1 LQEQKANW
9 LPIEGE
15 RPAPG
20 QLVRLELSTIENG
33 EVGKPQPYVIVLGE
47 GHAVPALEEKV
58 MTLLPGETADAEVKY
73 PDDHPD
79 EAKRGTARQV
89 RVTLQEVKR
98 KELPPLDDA
107 FAREVGEFENLEALR
122 AAIREDLV
130 KEGTR
135 DADRQ
140 VRADLLQQLAQ
151 ANNVEAPPSM
161 VERFTRAYARAYEI
175 PEARLEGFRTE
186 FRPVAEAQVR
196 RDLILDTVAE
206 AHQLRATEAEL
217 DERIAAL
224 AAGRNLPAAQ
234 LYAQLEKAGRL
245 RELERSITEEKAF
258 AWLLQQ
264 STVVDA

>member
-1 LQEQKANW
+1 
-9 LPIEGE
+9 
-15 RPAPG
+15 
-20 QLVRLELSTIENG
+20 
-33 EVGKPQPYVIVLGE
+33 VIVLGE
-47 GHAVPALEEKV
+47 GHAVPTLEEKV

-98 KELPPLDDA
+98 KELPPLEDA
-107 FAREVGEFENLEALR
+107 FAREVGEFESLEALR

-130 KEGTR
+130 KEATR

-151 ANNVEAPPSM
+151 ANNVEAPASM
-161 VERFTRAYARAYEI
+161 VERFTQAYARAYEI

-206 AHQLRATEAEL
+206 AHQLRATEADL
-217 DERIAAL
+217 DQRVATL
-224 AAGRNLPAAQ
+224 AEARQTSPAQ
-234 LYAQLEKAGRL
+234 LYTSLQKADRL
-245 RELERSITEEKAF
+245 GELERSITEEKIF
-258 AWLLQQ
+258 NFLLSQ
-264 STVVDA
+264 STVEEASA

>member
-1 LQEQKANW
+1 
-9 LPIEGE
+9 
-15 RPAPG
+15 
-20 QLVRLELSTIENG
+20 
-33 EVGKPQPYVIVLGE
+33 
-47 GHAVPALEEKV
+47 
-58 MTLLPGETADAEVKY
+58 MTLLPGETADAEIKY

-89 RVTLQEVKR
+89 RVTLHEVKR

-107 FAREVGEFENLEALR
+107 FAREVGEFESLEALR

-130 KEGTR
+130 KEATR

-140 VRADLLQQLAQ
+140 VRADLLQQVAQ

-217 DERIAAL
+217 DQRVASL
-224 AAGRNLPAAQ
+224 AEARQTTPAQ
-234 LYAQLEKAGRL
+234 LYASLQKADRL
-245 RELERSITEEKAF
+245 GELERSITEEKIF
-258 AWLLQQ
+258 NFLLSQ
-264 STVVDA
+264 STVEEASA